1 MTKNFVEVKLK
12 PVKADAYRLLLDKN
26 LSDSFKEDLKTDM
39 QLEEYEELAID
50 LAFTIARQTL
60 QQFPEMA
67 KELKKLGM
75 CDD

>member
-1 MTKNFVEVKLK
+1 MSKNFVEVKLK

-26 LSDSFKEDLKTDM
+26 LSDCFKEELKTDM

-50 LAFTIARQTL
+50 LAFTMARQTL

-67 KELKKLGM
+67 KELKKLEA